1 MTWVFVAFVAYII
14 NAVNSVIDKLL
25 LDKNIPNPI
34 AYTFYVGLFSIF
46 ALAFAPFSLVWPGL
60 GQLFL
65 SFLVGLVFLCA
76 LLAFFIALSK
86 DEVSRIAPIVGA
98 FIPIFVFLLSFLFLG
113 ERLFWHQV
121 IAFFLL
127 FAGGILILARRKEHH
142 LHNDSAFKKYTW
154 KKIEISILA
163 ALLFAIFYVL
173 TKFVFSNQP
182 FVSTFVWTR
191 VGSFLAA
198 FLLIIPKGFRRA
210 IFHTTKN
217 VGAKGGSLFIFNK
230 LLAGIGFLLLNYAIS
245 LGSVTLVNALQG
257 IQYVAILII
266 AGAVVR
272 VSPGAIKEE
281 VHHWKCFL
289 QKVVAVFLIGIGL
302 MVLAF

>member
-1 MTWVFVAFVAYII
+1 MSWAFVAIVAYFI

-46 ALAFAPFSLVWPGL
+46 VLVFAPFSLVWPGF
-60 GQLFL
+60 GQLML
-65 SFLVGLVFLCA
+65 SFLVGAVFLFA

-98 FIPIFVFLLSFLFLG
+98 FTPIFVFILSFLFLG
-113 ERLFWHQV
+113 ERLFWHQ
-121 IAFFLL
+121 ITAFIFL

-142 LHNDSAFKKYTW
+142 LHNNSAFKKYSLQ
-154 KKIEISILA
+154 KIEISLLA
-163 ALLFAIFYVL
+163 AFLFALFYVL
-173 TKFVFSNQP
+173 TKFVFLGQP

-191 VGSFLAA
+191 VGSFLTA
-198 FLLIIPKGFRRA
+198 FLLILPKGFRRA
-210 IFHTTKN
+210 VFHTTKN
-217 VGAKGGSLFIFNK
+217 VGVRGGGLFIFNK
-230 LLAGIGFLLLNYAIS
+230 FLAGIGFILLNYAIS

-257 IQYVAILII
+257 IQYVSILFLAGII
-266 AGAVVR
+266 VR
-272 VSPGAIKEE
+272 ISPGAIKEE

-289 QKVVAVFLIGIGL
+289 QKITAVFLIGIGL
-302 MVLAF
+302 VILAF

>member
-1 MTWVFVAFVAYII
+1 MSWVFVAIIAYFI
-14 NAVNSVIDKLL
+14 NAANSVIDKLL

-46 ALAFAPFSLVWPGL
+46 GLVFAPFSLVWPGVS
-60 GQLFL
+60 QLAL
-65 SFLVGLVFLCA
+65 NFLVGAVFLCA

-98 FIPIFVFLLSFLFLG
+98 FTPIFVFLLSFLFLG
-113 ERLFWHQV
+113 ERLFWYQI
-121 IAFFLL
+121 IAFFFL

-142 LHNDSAFKKYTW
+142 LHNNSAFKKYSW
-154 KKIEISILA
+154 RKIEVSILA

-173 TKFVFSNQP
+173 TKFVFLNQP
-182 FVSTFVWTR
+182 FISTFVWTR
-191 VGSFLAA
+191 VGSFFAA
-198 FLLIIPKGFRRA
+198 FFLIIPKGFRQA

-217 VGAKGGSLFIFNK
+217 VGVGGGGLFIANK
-230 LLAGIGFLLLNYAIS
+230 FLAGIGFILLNYAIS

-257 IQYVAILII
+257 VQYISILFL
-266 AGAVVR
+266 AGVIVR

-281 VHHWKCFL
+281 VHHWKCFF
-289 QKVVAVFLIGIGL
+289 QKVAAVLLIGIGL